1 MVSKGA
7 PKRLWDFGLVHQA
20 EIMSRMSRGGNGRT
34 GYESVTGETPDISE
48 WLDFDFYDWVWYH
61 DPPDTMAETSEEIR
75 KIGRWLGVANRVGSA
90 LTYWILTAS
99 GAKVIARSTVQHVT
113 AQEQLDESIS
123 RRLREFQRE
132 LDERLNDAGFV
143 IDNIFEKENV
153 LQDEDLDDD
162 PAYGDGSHT
171 PTDEEYRMHTKP
183 PERPDEDEIESEA
196 YDKYL
201 GAEMLVDFG
210 VEGRKRATV
219 KQRVRDFDGNL
230 VGKSH
235 KNPML
240 DTSEYIIEY
249 EDGTSDRMFA
259 NTIAEN
265 IYAQVDEEGK
275 QFALLKEI
283 TDHRTDENAIDI
295 ANGFTVLP
303 NGRRIRKRTTKGWK
317 LLVEWMDGST
327 TWVPLKDLKETNPVE
342 LAEYAIANKLQE
354 EPAFAWW
361 INTVMRRRDRIVAKL
376 QKKYWRTD
384 YKFGIRIPK
393 TVEEALQIDKMTGT
407 KHWENAIKKEM
418 EKVGVAYMVKNG
430 ITPDDVRNGRVK
442 EMIGFQ
448 EIKCHVVF
456 DVKMDFTRKA
466 RFVAGGHMTQ
476 PATSMTYSSVVSRDS
491 VRLAFL
497 LATLNGL
504 QILSCDIGNAY
515 LNAPCREKIWF
526 QAGRECGHDMGKVM
540 VITRALYGLR
550 TSGASW
556 RQMLSDTLQSPEF
569 GYRQSRGDPDVYMKR
584 RSRPNGSNYYEMVL
598 VFVDDILCVSHDPQ
612 EFMNRLGKI
621 YDLRGTVS
629 EPSIYL
635 GANVMKHQL
644 PNGSSCWAMSSETYV
659 KNAIINVKELLR
671 EDGRE
676 LRTTKRRGRTPLSI
690 SYKPE
695 LDQTTELP
703 PAMISRY
710 LQLIGILRWAIE
722 LGRIDITLET
732 ALMSQYSASPREG
745 HLEAVYHIFAYLACH
760 PNGRIMFDATTPLID
775 EDCFQHDVD
784 WKPFYG
790 DVQEEEPIDMPTPLG
805 LPVEISCF
813 VDANHAGNVVTR
825 RSHTGLIIFVQNA
838 PIIWYSKKQNTVES
852 STFGSE
858 LVALRVA
865 RDLISALRIK
875 LRLFGVPLKGPANVL
890 CDNLGVVKNTSIPE
904 STLTKKHNS
913 INYHIVR
920 ESAAM
925 GMLRVGKEDTETNL
939 ADVLTKIL
947 SQPRREKLLGAFVY
961 LRQEKEDNEIERIN
975 H

>member
-1 MVSKGA
+1 
-7 PKRLWDFGLVHQA
+7 
-20 EIMSRMSRGGNGRT
+20 
-34 GYESVTGETPDISE
+34 
-48 WLDFDFYDWVWYH
+48 
-61 DPPDTMAETSEEIR
+61 
-75 KIGRWLGVANRVGSA
+75 
-90 LTYWILTAS
+90 
-99 GAKVIARSTVQHVT
+99 
-113 AQEQLDESIS
+113 
-123 RRLREFQRE
+123 
-132 LDERLNDAGFV
+132 
-143 IDNIFEKENV
+143 
-153 LQDEDLDDD
+153 
-162 PAYGDGSHT
+162 
-171 PTDEEYRMHTKP
+171 
-183 PERPDEDEIESEA
+183 
-196 YDKYL
+196 
-201 GAEMLVDFG
+201 
-210 VEGRKRATV
+210 
-219 KQRVRDFDGNL
+219 
-230 VGKSH
+230 
-235 KNPML
+235 
-240 DTSEYIIEY
+240 
-249 EDGTSDRMFA
+249 
-259 NTIAEN
+259 
-265 IYAQVDEEGK
+265 
-275 QFALLKEI
+275 
-283 TDHRTDENAIDI
+283 
-295 ANGFTVLP
+295 
-303 NGRRIRKRTTKGWK
+303 
-317 LLVEWMDGST
+317 
-327 TWVPLKDLKETNPVE
+327 
-342 LAEYAIANKLQE
+342 
-354 EPAFAWW
+354 
-361 INTVMRRRDRIVAKL
+361 
-376 QKKYWRTD
+376 
-384 YKFGIRIPK
+384 
-393 TVEEALQIDKMTGT
+393 
-407 KHWENAIKKEM
+407 
-418 EKVGVAYMVKNG
+418 
-430 ITPDDVRNGRVK
+430 
-442 EMIGFQ
+442 
-448 EIKCHVVF
+448 
-456 DVKMDFTRKA
+456 
-466 RFVAGGHMTQ
+466 
-476 PATSMTYSSVVSRDS
+476 
-491 VRLAFL
+491 
-497 LATLNGL
+497 
-504 QILSCDIGNAY
+504 
-515 LNAPCREKIWF
+515 
-526 QAGRECGHDMGKVM
+526 
-540 VITRALYGLR
+540 
-550 TSGASW
+550 
-556 RQMLSDTLQSPEF
+556 
-569 GYRQSRGDPDVYMKR
+569 
-584 RSRPNGSNYYEMVL
+584 
-598 VFVDDILCVSHDPQ
+598 
-612 EFMNRLGKI
+612 MNRLGKI

-676 LRTTKRRGRTPLSI
+676 LRTTKRRGRTPLPI

-760 PNGRIMFDATTPLID
+760 PNGRIVFDATTPLID